1 MRIGLHDEGLVLLTP
16 EIPGEPSEAVRQE
29 RGGNGL
35 RVYLKTPNAPGQ
47 RIFSRCAA
55 PFFLEIR
62 QYSCEKMSC
71 SAQKFLAAG
80 HIGSFQIHPKRI
92 RGFAHSGDSFRRSR
106 FRRASGGPIFSVLP
120 EKMGGEK
127 GRWGTFGAYCGCG
140 SGRNLI
146 FSCCE
151 HTKPPYVRYGTRRLL
166 WYTDFSSSCDSISA
180 AKSLAFETCR
190 VVRIRRSSFW
200 CRTGAGAPPASLG
213 EAGCGAKRSRLMRG
227 YAAHLQAAS

>member
-16 EIPGEPSEAVRQE
+16 EIPGEPSEAVRRE

-35 RVYLKTPNAPGQ
+35 
-47 RIFSRCAA
+47 
-55 PFFLEIR
+55 
-62 QYSCEKMSC
+62 
-71 SAQKFLAAG
+71 
-80 HIGSFQIHPKRI
+80 KRI

-180 AKSLAFETCR
+180 VKSLAFETCR

-200 CRTGAGAPPASLG
+200 CRTGARASLVSPG
-213 EAGCGAKRSRLMRG
+213 RSWLRSEAEQTDEGLCSCICKPRHKFMLLHCM
-227 YAAHLQAAS
+227 HPPTDF

>member
-1 MRIGLHDEGLVLLTP
+1 MVLCAVLPVKTKTPLVMRIGLHDEGLVLLTP
-16 EIPGEPSEAVRQE
+16 EIPGEPSEAVRRE
-29 RGGNGL
+29 RGGNG
-35 RVYLKTPNAPGQ
+35 
-47 RIFSRCAA
+47 F
-55 PFFLEIR
+55 
-62 QYSCEKMSC
+62 
-71 SAQKFLAAG
+71 
-80 HIGSFQIHPKRI
+80 KRI
-92 RGFAHSGDSFRRSR
+92 SGFAHSGDSFRRSR

-151 HTKPPYVRYGTRRLL
+151 HTKPPYVCYGTRRLL

-180 AKSLAFETCR
+180 VKSLAFETCR

-200 CRTGAGAPPASLG
+200 CRTGAGAPLASLG

>member
-1 MRIGLHDEGLVLLTP
+1 M
-16 EIPGEPSEAVRQE
+16 Q
-29 RGGNGL
+29 
-35 RVYLKTPNAPGQ
+35 
-47 RIFSRCAA
+47 
-55 PFFLEIR
+55 
-62 QYSCEKMSC
+62 
-71 SAQKFLAAG
+71 
-80 HIGSFQIHPKRI
+80 RI
-92 RGFAHSGDSFRRSR
+92 RGFAHSGDSFRRSC

-127 GRWGTFGAYCGCG
+127 ERWGTFGAYCGCG

-200 CRTGAGAPPASLG
+200 CRTGAGAPLASPG
-213 EAGCGAKRSRLMRG
+213 ESWLRSEAEQTDAVEAVVFCLRFPKIETVPRPSSG
-227 YAAHLQAAS
+227 PSGHLPQWAMSST

>member
-1 MRIGLHDEGLVLLTP
+1 MARGLV
-16 EIPGEPSEAVRQE
+16 PSRPFPTC
-29 RGGNGL
+29 L
-35 RVYLKTPNAPGQ
+35 RRPHLF
-47 RIFSRCAA
+47 R
-55 PFFLEIR
+55 
-62 QYSCEKMSC
+62 
-71 SAQKFLAAG
+71 LAG
-80 HIGSFQIHPKRI
+80 K
-92 RGFAHSGDSFRRSR
+92 D
-106 FRRASGGPIFSVLP
+106 
-120 EKMGGEK
+120 GGEK

-151 HTKPPYVRYGTRRLL
+151 HAKPPYVRYGTRRLL

-200 CRTGAGAPPASLG
+200 CRTGAGAPLAPLG

-227 YAAHLQAAS
+227 YAAAFASRVINSCFFIVCILQQVSDRLCKV

>member
-16 EIPGEPSEAVRQE
+16 EIPGEPSEAARRE
-29 RGGNGL
+29 RGGNG
-35 RVYLKTPNAPGQ
+35 
-47 RIFSRCAA
+47 F
-55 PFFLEIR
+55 
-62 QYSCEKMSC
+62 
-71 SAQKFLAAG
+71 
-80 HIGSFQIHPKRI
+80 KRI

-180 AKSLAFETCR
+180 VKSLAFETCR

-200 CRTGAGAPPASLG
+200 CRTGAGAPLSSPGGSWLRS
-213 EAGCGAKRSRLMRG
+213 EAEQTDEGLCSCICKPRHKFMLLHCMHSPTGF
-227 YAAHLQAAS
+227 

>member
-35 RVYLKTPNAPGQ
+35 
-47 RIFSRCAA
+47 
-55 PFFLEIR
+55 
-62 QYSCEKMSC
+62 
-71 SAQKFLAAG
+71 
-80 HIGSFQIHPKRI
+80 KRI

-180 AKSLAFETCR
+180 LKSLAFETYR

-200 CRTGAGAPPASLG
+200 CRTGAGSPLASPGGSWLRSEAEQPDEGLCSCICKPRHKFMLLHCMHPPTG
-213 EAGCGAKRSRLMRG
+213 F
-227 YAAHLQAAS
+227 

>member
-35 RVYLKTPNAPGQ
+35 
-47 RIFSRCAA
+47 
-55 PFFLEIR
+55 
-62 QYSCEKMSC
+62 
-71 SAQKFLAAG
+71 
-80 HIGSFQIHPKRI
+80 KRI
-92 RGFAHSGDSFRRSR
+92 SGFAHSGDSFRRSR

-151 HTKPPYVRYGTRRLL
+151 HTNPPYVRYGTRRLL
-166 WYTDFSSSCDSISA
+166 WYTDFSSSCDSISVV
-180 AKSLAFETCR
+180 KSLAFETCR

-200 CRTGAGAPPASLG
+200 CRTGAGAPLASPGGSWLRS
-213 EAGCGAKRSRLMRG
+213 EAEQTDEGLCSCICKPRHKFMLLHCMHSPTGF
-227 YAAHLQAAS
+227 

>member
-29 RGGNGL
+29 RGGNG
-35 RVYLKTPNAPGQ
+35 
-47 RIFSRCAA
+47 F
-55 PFFLEIR
+55 
-62 QYSCEKMSC
+62 
-71 SAQKFLAAG
+71 
-80 HIGSFQIHPKRI
+80 KRI
-92 RGFAHSGDSFRRSR
+92 SGFADSGDSLRRSR

-127 GRWGTFGAYCGCG
+127 GRRGTFGAYCRCG
-140 SGRNLI
+140 SGRSLI

-166 WYTDFSSSCDSISA
+166 WYTAFSSSCDSISA
-180 AKSLAFETCR
+180 VKSLAFETCR

-200 CRTGAGAPPASLG
+200 CRTGAGAPLASPGGSWLRS
-213 EAGCGAKRSRLMRG
+213 EAEQTDEGLCSCICKPRHKFMLLHCMHPPTGF
-227 YAAHLQAAS
+227 

>member
-16 EIPGEPSEAVRQE
+16 EIPGEPSEAIWQE
-29 RGGNGL
+29 RGGNG
-35 RVYLKTPNAPGQ
+35 
-47 RIFSRCAA
+47 F
-55 PFFLEIR
+55 
-62 QYSCEKMSC
+62 
-71 SAQKFLAAG
+71 
-80 HIGSFQIHPKRI
+80 KRI
-92 RGFAHSGDSFRRSR
+92 RGFAHSGDLFRRGR
-106 FRRASGGPIFSVLP
+106 FRPHLFRLAG
-120 EKMGGEK
+120 KDGGEK

-200 CRTGAGAPPASLG
+200 CRTGAGAPLSSPGGSWLRS
-213 EAGCGAKRSRLMRG
+213 EAEQTDEGLCSCICKPRHKFMLLHCMHPPTGF
-227 YAAHLQAAS
+227 

>member
-16 EIPGEPSEAVRQE
+16 EIPGEPSEAVRRE
-29 RGGNGL
+29 RGGNG
-35 RVYLKTPNAPGQ
+35 
-47 RIFSRCAA
+47 F
-55 PFFLEIR
+55 
-62 QYSCEKMSC
+62 
-71 SAQKFLAAG
+71 
-80 HIGSFQIHPKRI
+80 KRI

-140 SGRNLI
+140 SGGNLI

-200 CRTGAGAPPASLG
+200 CRTGAGAPLASLG

>member
-1 MRIGLHDEGLVLLTP
+1 MLPVKTKTPLVMRIGLHDEGLVLLTP
-16 EIPGEPSEAVRQE
+16 EIPGEPSEAVRRE
-29 RGGNGL
+29 RGGNG
-35 RVYLKTPNAPGQ
+35 
-47 RIFSRCAA
+47 F
-55 PFFLEIR
+55 
-62 QYSCEKMSC
+62 
-71 SAQKFLAAG
+71 
-80 HIGSFQIHPKRI
+80 KRI

-166 WYTDFSSSCDSISA
+166 RYIRFVNSYDSISA
-180 AKSLAFETCR
+180 VKTPFVQNLQGSTDSPEFCR
-190 VVRIRRSSFW
+190 GRCPHRPAGKLRFRR
-200 CRTGAGAPPASLG
+200 RYP
-213 EAGCGAKRSRLMRG
+213 
-227 YAAHLQAAS
+227 

>member
-16 EIPGEPSEAVRQE
+16 EIPGEPSEAVRRE

-35 RVYLKTPNAPGQ
+35 
-47 RIFSRCAA
+47 
-55 PFFLEIR
+55 
-62 QYSCEKMSC
+62 
-71 SAQKFLAAG
+71 
-80 HIGSFQIHPKRI
+80 KRI

-146 FSCCE
+146 FSCCA